1 MISLIP
7 AILFNKNQIKKVSLV
22 CVQMHIYVSKTLIDQ
37 NLNYLLTKI
46 INISDFD
53 WKETS
58 L

>member
-53 WKETS
+53 
-58 L
+58 